1 MQDVENYREERPNL
15 AYVVVLAG
23 TSDFDF
29 ERKFIAILKQEFTW
43 DLGKYLYHIK
53 LEEPRAAAE
62 IVHKLKYKIGVLGM
76 SQAYEFAEQH
86 KEKLHVGDMSLD
98 HDFQKVLKKID
109 NFLKLQHVDYRE

>member
-1 MQDVENYREERPNL
+1 MQEVENYREEYPNL
-15 AYVVVLAG
+15 AYVVELAG

-29 ERKFIAILKQEFTW
+29 ERKFVAILKQEFSW

-53 LEEPRAAAE
+53 QEEPRAAAE

-76 SQAYEFAEQH
+76 TQAYEFAEQH

-98 HDFQKVLKKID
+98 GDFKKTLKKID
-109 NFLKLQHVDYRE
+109 SFLKMQHLDQY